1 MTSSLHTAMTTLAA
15 QIAAAPAFS
24 ARVANSTYF
33 PDDATKHVY
42 HDEVLIT
49 TEAAYDTEMDDKRPF
64 AVIVETE
71 HAYER
76 ASGGVSVGMVG
87 GGSLIVEFSDGVPGT
102 EDPND
107 TSASKLDFADW
118 VGSVLDWIAENNGV
132 GDYLVE
138 WSGIRLIQAVTRT
151 PLEERQAAYDFYSAV
166 YEFRYGAET
175 Q

>member
-49 TEAAYDTEMDDKRPF
+49 TEAAYSTEMDDKRPF
-64 AVIVETE
+64 AVITETE

-76 ASGGVSVGMVG
+76 ASGGTRVGMVG
-87 GGSLIVEFSDGVPGT
+87 GGSLIVEFSDGVPGS

-107 TSASKLDFADW
+107 TSASKLDFAHW
-118 VGSVLDWIAENNGV
+118 VSSILDWIAENNGTD
-132 GDYLVE
+132 DYLVE
-138 WSGIRLIQAVTRT
+138 WSRIGLVQAVTRT
-151 PLEERQAAYDFYSAV
+151 PLEDRVEKYDFYSAV
-166 YEFRYGAET
+166 YEFQYGAEIS
-175 Q
+175 